1 MTWATLPIYDRDVNW
16 TGEAELHERPS
27 RLVCNPVGEH
37 RAVMQR
43 VCAVYDVVCE
53 TLHFPDLDRWLEAR
67 NC

>member
-1 MTWATLPIYDRDVNW
+1 
-16 TGEAELHERPS
+16 
-27 RLVCNPVGEH
+27 
-37 RAVMQR
+37 MQR